1 MISTIRRA
9 AACLSVAAGLVSFPV
24 LAQDN
29 GAHPKKVEVV
39 FVLDT
44 TGSMERLIEGAKRKI
59 WSIAT
64 AIVDQNPDAEVH
76 MGLVAYRDRG
86 DDYVTKVYPLTRDI
100 QKLYGELLAFKADG
114 GGDTPES
121 VNEAIDAAIT
131 KIEWTQGVK
140 ADRIAFLVG
149 DAPPH
154 MDYKQDRK
162 YPEILAEA
170 RERGIIVNAVQ
181 AGRSKETER
190 VWRIIAQLG
199 GGRYIPIPQDGGEV
213 VVIET
218 PYDREILNLQIEIN
232 RTVMPYGSRRQKAEV
247 QEKAMAPSRAPAPVA
262 TDMAAYMRKSE
273 KGAKAVTGDGDIVG
287 DTLAGTKT
295 LESLADEERPDE
307 LRGLPWAE
315 QRKIVEAKAQKR
327 RELAAKMDELVKRRD
342 AHIAEA
348 QAKAEPKADS
358 FDEVVKD
365 TLRSQIKP

>member
-1 MISTIRRA
+1 MISNIRRA
-9 AACLSVAAGLVSFPV
+9 AACLSVAAGLIGPPAF
-24 LAQDN
+24 AQGN
-29 GAHPKKVEVV
+29 GADPKKVEVV

-86 DDYVTKVYPLTRDI
+86 DNYVTRVYPLTRDI
-100 QKLYGELLAFKADG
+100 QKLYGELLSFEARG

-121 VNEAIDAAIT
+121 VNEALDAAIT
-131 KIEWTQGVK
+131 KMKWTQGGK
-140 ADRIAFLVG
+140 TDRIAFLVG

-154 MDYKQDRK
+154 MDYEQDRK
-162 YPEILAEA
+162 YPDILAEA

-181 AGRSKETER
+181 AGQSKETGR
-190 VWRIIAQLG
+190 VWRIIARLG
-199 GGRYIPIPQDGGEV
+199 GGRYIPIPQDGGKV

-218 PYDREILNLQIEIN
+218 PYDREILKLQIEIN
-232 RTVMPYGSRRQKAEV
+232 RTVMPYGSPRQKAEV
-247 QEKAMAPSRAPAPVA
+247 QEKTMAPSRAPAPVA
-262 TDMAAYMRKSE
+262 TDMATYMRKSG

-287 DTLAGTKT
+287 ETIAGTTT
-295 LESLADEERPDE
+295 LESLRDEERPDE
-307 LRGLPWAE
+307 LRGLPLAE
-315 QRKIVEAKAQKR
+315 QKKIVETKAQKR
-327 RELAAKMDELVKRRD
+327 QELAARMEELVKRRD

-365 TLRSQIKP
+365 TLRSQLKP